1 MVLMLDA
8 IILYLFF
15 LLWRNIAHR
24 ILSSDSIKFVLFGF
38 NSQIKEL
45 LDGLYRNKSNVFQ
58 CVMIALE
65 PADKQKL
72 DITQSYMKHIDI
84 VDFSNINREIFE
96 RHNVDYVITA
106 REHMQKTWADFFF
119 REVFPMGIK
128 IEQFQYFFEKVMQKV
143 PVQSIDTV
151 WFLENLESTRQRFYD
166 VLKRVTDILMVFIL
180 IIPSAVISFFVILAL
195 IIENRTKIF
204 YIQNRVKKNGVIFK
218 MYKFASMV
226 PDAEKHG
233 PQWST
238 KGDSRVTKVGKV
250 IRDLHF
256 DEIPQLINILKGDM
270 SFIGPRPERPE
281 FVDKLGQEI
290 PFYYQRFLVKPGL
303 SGWAQLNYPY
313 GETVED
319 ALHKLQYDLYY
330 IKHRS
335 VFLDLEIFLRSFRL
349 LFFQPNK

>member
-1 MVLMLDA
+1 
-8 IILYLFF
+8 
-15 LLWRNIAHR
+15 
-24 ILSSDSIKFVLFGF
+24 
-38 NSQIKEL
+38 
-45 LDGLYRNKSNVFQ
+45 
-58 CVMIALE
+58 
-65 PADKQKL
+65 
-72 DITQSYMKHIDI
+72 
-84 VDFSNINREIFE
+84 
-96 RHNVDYVITA
+96 
-106 REHMQKTWADFFF
+106 
-119 REVFPMGIK
+119 
-128 IEQFQYFFEKVMQKV
+128 
-143 PVQSIDTV
+143 
-151 WFLENLESTRQRFYD
+151 
-166 VLKRVTDILMVFIL
+166 
-180 IIPSAVISFFVILAL
+180 
-195 IIENRTKIF
+195 
-204 YIQNRVKKNGVIFK
+204 
-218 MYKFASMV
+218 MV

-281 FVDKLGQEI
+281 FVDKLGQEM